1 METEVSA
8 PWRAKS
14 GEDGQS
20 SGSVAVLGEEQGS
33 AARYVEEPVGG
44 GGWGDREEGQREVR
58 VVEEN

>member
-1 METEVSA
+1 VPRGA
-8 PWRAKS
+8 PNR
-14 GEDGQS
+14 EDGRS

-33 AARYVEEPVGG
+33 AARYVEEPAGG